1 MIEGFQQGVVE
12 DLLAMQFSLCIS
24 IYLPTHRQGMETK
37 KNAIRFKN
45 LLRDGEKRLQ
55 ERGLSRRKIQRI
67 LRPGAELLE
76 TPIVWQHLDR
86 GLAVFITPETFRALT
101 LPIACP
107 EQVWVGTHFH
117 IKPLVPLWGP
127 ANRFYF
133 LALSRGQ
140 VRFYEA
146 DRWTFQEIELLD
158 TPKDLDEF
166 LRYDEAQEHLQ
177 SHTMP
182 PGRVAGTAAMFH
194 GQGNVADKAAQKA
207 RVDEYVKAV
216 RNGVERHLAAD
227 NCPLVLVAPEYIQSI
242 YREVSHYSHL
252 LSDGLQQAPDR
263 LTARELY
270 DAVRTIAE
278 PHSRQV
284 VSDRL
289 ASFRGLLGTG
299 HASGQIEQIV
309 AAARAG
315 RVQTLLLNPTASP
328 GNGPDGAT
336 ESEEE
341 SLDLAVRCTLTQG
354 GEVYAVNRQ
363 DLPSRSTVG
372 AIFRY

>member
-1 MIEGFQQGVVE
+1 
-12 DLLAMQFSLCIS
+12 
-24 IYLPTHRQGMETK
+24 
-37 KNAIRFKN
+37 
-45 LLRDGEKRLQ
+45 
-55 ERGLSRRKIQRI
+55 
-67 LRPGAELLE
+67 
-76 TPIVWQHLDR
+76 
-86 GLAVFITPETFRALT
+86 
-101 LPIACP
+101 
-107 EQVWVGTHFH
+107 VGTHFH